1 MYKSEIE
8 WNSNLERLKSIIKKQ
23 EYFDEAISLV
33 LDLHS
38 SVHSSNVSGKKTP
51 TLADEIF
58 NGVSEEC
65 FRTEIVNKRTFAYNI
80 WHITRIEDICTNILI
95 ADSEQVFTKGSW
107 QKKIN
112 STIIDT
118 GNALTK
124 EEILD
129 FSSTVNRD
137 ELLNYRTAVGTR
149 TREII
154 NNLKP
159 EDMNLRMK
167 SERLKRILDE
177 GALSQKEKAIWL
189 IDFWGKKTV
198 SGLLLMPVTKHHAMH
213 LDYCIRIKEKN
224 AKK

>member
-1 MYKSEIE
+1 MYKSEID

-33 LDLHS
+33 LNLHS
-38 SVHSSNVSGKKTP
+38 AVHSSNVSGKKTP

-58 NGVSEEC
+58 DGVSDEC
-65 FRTEIVNKRTFAYNI
+65 FRTVIVNKRTFAYNI

-95 ADSEQVFTKGSW
+95 EDSEQVFTKGNW
-107 QKKIN
+107 QEKIN
-112 STIIDT
+112 SSIIDT

-129 FSSTVNRD
+129 FSSKVNRD
-137 ELLNYRTAVGTR
+137 ELMNYRTAVGVR

-159 EDMNLRMK
+159 DDMNLRMK
-167 SERLKRILDE
+167 PERLKRILDE
-177 GALSQKEKAIWL
+177 GAVSKKEKAVWL
-189 IDFWGKKTV
+189 VDFWGKKAV
-198 SGLLLMPVTKHHAMH
+198 SGLLLLPVTRHHAMH
-213 LDYCIRIKEKN
+213 LDYCVRIKEKN
-224 AKK
+224 TKK